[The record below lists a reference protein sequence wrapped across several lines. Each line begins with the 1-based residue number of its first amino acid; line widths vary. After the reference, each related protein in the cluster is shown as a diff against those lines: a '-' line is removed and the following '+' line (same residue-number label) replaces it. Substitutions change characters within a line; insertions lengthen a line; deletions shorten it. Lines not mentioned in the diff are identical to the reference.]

1 MTLRYIVSGPIE
13 SALPFAAALA
23 LCTLRWLPVAV
34 LVPVFAGHALGRV
47 ARVVL
52 ALALALPVAPSVAS
66 ALFAAPISS
75 AEWVALAAK
84 EVALGVVLAC
94 LIAAPFWAIEAAGTY
109 LDYQRGGNPQALDP
123 AASVDA
129 SVLGAM
135 LQLALVVFLIHT
147 GGLNALLD
155 VVWTSYAVWPPLDAS
170 PPLSR
175 EAWQPV
181 REWLAATMQLALT
194 LAFPYLLALG
204 AIEACFAVLS
214 RVNGRFPAYVAALPF
229 KSIALLLLVALTL
242 PRLLE
247 AASDIAAQRA
257 AEMQQLMDEATARST
272 ETGNGSV
279 DAPIQAPI
287 QAPNQAPPSDES
299 LETGDRLRMFISA
312 PFQATTR

>member
-1 MTLRYIVSGPIE
+1 LTRRYIVSDPIE
-13 SALPFAAALA
+13 SSLPFVAALA
-23 LCTLRWLPVAV
+23 LCTLRWLPVAL
-34 LVPVFAGHALGRV
+34 LVPVFASHALGRV

-52 ALALALPVAPSVAS
+52 TLALALPIAPSVAS
-66 ALFAAPISS
+66 TLFAAPIPS
-75 AEWVALAAK
+75 AEWIGLAAK

-123 AASVDA
+123 AASADA

-147 GGLNALLD
+147 GGLDALLD
-155 VVWTSYAVWPPLDAS
+155 VVWTSYAVWPPLDAR

-175 EAWQPV
+175 EAWEAV
-181 REWLAATMQLALT
+181 REWLAATMRLALT

-214 RVNGRFPAYVAALPF
+214 RVNAKFPAYVAALPF
-229 KSIALLLLVALTL
+229 KSVALLLLVALTL

-247 AASDIAAQRA
+247 AASDLAVERA
-257 AEMQQLMDEATARST
+257 VQVQQLMDGATGWSPET
-272 ETGNGSV
+272 ENRSV
-279 DAPIQAPI
+279 DAPGR
-287 QAPNQAPPSDES
+287 APNQAPPSDDS
-299 LETGDRLRMFISA
+299 FETGDRLGTRIVTPS
-312 PFQATTR
+312 QTTTR